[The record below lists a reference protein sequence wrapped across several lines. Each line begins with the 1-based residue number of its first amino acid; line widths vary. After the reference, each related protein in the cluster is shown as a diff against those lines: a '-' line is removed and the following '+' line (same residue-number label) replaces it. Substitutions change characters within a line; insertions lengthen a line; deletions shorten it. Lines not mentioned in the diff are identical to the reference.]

1 MTTRERIL
9 IAAMAGAA
17 VWGGSTLGL
26 DAVRRHHSGRTALL
40 RQAEIQAFADAHHEK
55 ARMLRLND
63 GERRAL
69 DQAAADWAPS
79 PFIDRAS
86 LATAVEVPVEQF
98 AYTGFIQ
105 AGDRRFAIVN
115 GREYRVEEP
124 VAQTDFRVEAIHA
137 DHVVLVSASGGRRL
151 TIAMQAQN
159 EKRNP
164 K

>member
-1 MTTRERIL
+1 MTTRERML
-9 IAAMAGAA
+9 IGAMAVAA
-17 VWGGSTLGL
+17 AWGGGTLGL
-26 DAVRRHHSGRTALL
+26 DAFRRHRDSGTALL
-40 RQAEIQAFADAHHEK
+40 RKAEIQAFADAYHEK
-55 ARMLRLND
+55 ARGLRLSG

-69 DQAAADWAPS
+69 DQAAADWAAS

-86 LATAVEVPVEQF
+86 LATAVENPVEQF

-105 AGDRRFAIVN
+105 AGARRFAIVN
-115 GREYRVEEP
+115 GREYRPEET
-124 VAQTDFRVEAIHA
+124 VAQTDFRVESIHA